1 MIEVLPEREP
11 DAVAGVGAVLCCVP
25 FTGDVVAEASLSD
38 PFAAVLVALE
48 AKLLGAPATAPLD
61 VAAAVAGAKVPVEP
75 SVLE

>member
-1 MIEVLPEREP
+1 MEVDGMILKLPEREP

-25 FTGDVVAEASLSD
+25 LTGDGVAEVWLCD
-38 PFAAVLVALE
+38 PFPAVLV
-48 AKLLGAPATAPLD
+48 APATAPLD